1 LEVQGGQPCDRN
13 GGSLPLVALERQHFD
28 PLNATEKDDKMFR
41 KAKGLMALFGLKET
55 DKLNVREKEIQ
66 EALKLW
72 AEYKDSPFDELE
84 P

>member
-1 LEVQGGQPCDRN
+1 
-13 GGSLPLVALERQHFD
+13 
-28 PLNATEKDDKMFR
+28 MFR
-41 KAKGLMALFGLKET
+41 KATGLMALFGLKET
-55 DKLNVREKEIQ
+55 DKLNAREKEIQ